1 MLHLIKFKCFL
12 NNKVFKG
19 GMLQGILKIPLKI
32 PLKVTSYLYLLNP
45 TYSHFFLR
53 IWRVARAATLITLAI
68 SIPLTTPAGIMG
80 DLQSTFMSNQ
90 SSPGVMNGRTM
101 TGVFGGS
108 MVLSTPLKQVN
119 IVAFDPPR
127 LNAGCGGV
135 DLMLGSFSMING
147 QQLIAVFRAV
157 ASNAAALA
165 FKAAI
170 HTISPGLDQL
180 ITEFQS
186 LLQNMN
192 NLAKNSCAMAHTLLQ
207 TTDKAIGVNLDGEGN
222 QGAAQSGLFSDVFSG
237 LQSYVADSNG
247 FFKTAAKFNP
257 NSGNQIVK
265 AVVNSG
271 ASSILGVVGL
281 SNADGSVDD
290 ATNPNDLNNRILVSL
305 LGYSVA
311 GVPCSSSNQLGTV
324 DGSRIVGNDSGRI
337 VCQGNATI
345 TLEDFVRGGGSG
357 SSSPNTPMVLW
368 YCLNPLGDS
377 SGAAIDAQICTQMQ
391 KRNFNY
397 TGVRGWVNTVLF
409 GSSDATTVLPSS
421 ILGKLNANNGSNL
434 LLTDAQ
440 RAFVSSAGQ
449 PVLGL
454 LMKARRNDDRMN
466 IALRLRL
473 PIENCVVAELGR
485 ALVRASNAVTDANN
499 FELTPAMLNNRDHL
513 RQDTLGYI
521 KSCSDDRTKE
531 AVVQYMNDAATLM
544 SRNNK

>member
-1 MLHLIKFKCFL
+1 MRSDSKINHGVTKFTGLFRILIFRLSTHLRSGFL
-12 NNKVFKG
+12 IV
-19 GMLQGILKIPLKI
+19 
-32 PLKVTSYLYLLNP
+32 
-45 TYSHFFLR
+45 
-53 IWRVARAATLITLAI
+53 LIFSL
-68 SIPLTTPAGIMG
+68 PLTTPAGIMS
-80 DLQSTFMSNQ
+80 DLQSTFMSNA
-90 SSPGVMNGRTM
+90 SSPGVMNGRSM
-101 TGVFGGS
+101 TGAFGGS
-108 MVLSTPLKQVN
+108 MVLSTPLKQIN

-157 ASNAAALA
+157 ASNASALA

-207 TTDKAIGVNLDGEGN
+207 TTDRAVGTNLDAEGN
-222 QGAAQSGLFSDVFSG
+222 QGASQSGLFSDVFSG
-237 LQSYVADSNG
+237 LQAYVSDANG

-257 NSGNQIVK
+257 NSGNQLVK
-265 AVVNSG
+265 AVVSSG

-281 SNADGSVDD
+281 SNPDGSVDD
-290 ATNPNDLNNRILVSL
+290 STNPNDLNNRILISL

-311 GVPCSSSNQLGTV
+311 GVPCSSFNQAGTPDKAV
-324 DGSRIVGNDSGRI
+324 VVGNNSGRI

-345 TLEDFVRGGGSG
+345 TLEDFVRGGGVG
-357 SSSPNTPMVLW
+357 SSSPNNPLVLW
-368 YCLNPLGDS
+368 SCLNPLGDT
-377 SGAAIDAQICTQMQ
+377 SGGAIDPQICTQMQ
-391 KRNFNY
+391 KQNFNY
-397 TGVRGWVNTVLF
+397 SGVRGWVNTVLF
-409 GSSDATTVLPSS
+409 GTSDAMSVSTSS
-421 ILGKLNANNGSNL
+421 LLGKLNANNGSNL
-434 LLTDAQ
+434 SLTYAQ
-440 RAFVSSAGQ
+440 RAFVASAGQ
-449 PVLGL
+449 PVLNL

-485 ALVRASNAVTDANN
+485 ALVRSSNAISDANS
-499 FELTPAMLNNRDHL
+499 FELTPLMQSNRDHL
-513 RQDTLGYI
+513 REDTLSYI
-521 KSCSDDRTKE
+521 KTCTEDRSKE
-531 AVVQYMNDAATLM
+531 SLVQYMNDSATLM